1 MSCLQ
6 NEMLLESIFEEVQE
20 AFPYLDEA
28 KQIEIAQNRFDD
40 LCQQLHFGGYSMEF
54 NQKELEHLLNCLNFY
69 YSESDHKEFIMEVN
83 STLCK
88 KIDEQL
94 ILHRRA
100 F

>member
-1 MSCLQ
+1 MRVNSRSTYLMVVQ
-6 NEMLLESIFEEVQE
+6 SVANSTTAHYYYTLE
-20 AFPYLDEA
+20 AT
-28 KQIEIAQNRFDD
+28 R
-40 LCQQLHFGGYSMEF
+40 MEF
-54 NQKELEHLLNCLNFY
+54 NQKECEHLLNCLNFY

-94 ILHRRA
+94 TLHRRA

>member
-1 MSCLQ
+1 MTYA
-6 NEMLLESIFEEVQE
+6 NNYTLEGH
-20 AFPYLDEA
+20 L
-28 KQIEIAQNRFDD
+28 
-40 LCQQLHFGGYSMEF
+40 MEF

-88 KIDEQL
+88 KIDDQL
-94 ILHRRA
+94 VLHRRA

>member
-1 MSCLQ
+1 MELTKKQ
-6 NEMLLESIFEEVQE
+6 LEYV
-20 AFPYLDEA
+20 
-28 KQIEIAQNRFDD
+28 RT
-40 LCQQLHFGGYSMEF
+40 
-54 NQKELEHLLNCLNFY
+54 CLNFH

-94 ILHRRA
+94 TLHRRA

>member
-1 MSCLQ
+1 
-6 NEMLLESIFEEVQE
+6 
-20 AFPYLDEA
+20 
-28 KQIEIAQNRFDD
+28 
-40 LCQQLHFGGYSMEF
+40 MEF

-69 YSESDHKEFIMEVN
+69 YSESDHKEHIIEVN

-94 ILHRRA
+94 VLTRRA